1 MIQDHSE
8 IVILVVEN
16 KAPVRM
22 ALVLELHCEGYAVLE
37 AESGEDALIQLDDGQ
52 RVDILITDIQLS
64 GDLTGWDVAEKFR
77 AAWSDI
83 LVVYTSHNSVDH
95 ARKVSG
101 SAFFNKPYRTA
112 DISKVCNVLGRAVWT
127 NLRGTATGT

>member
-16 KAPVRM
+16 EAPVRM

-52 RVDILITDIQLS
+52 RVDILITDIQLG
-64 GDLTGWDVAEKFR
+64 GDLTGWDVADKFR
-77 AAWSDI
+77 DVFSDI
-83 LVVYTSHNSVDH
+83 LVIYTSGAAVENP
-95 ARKVSG
+95 RKVS
-101 SAFFNKPYRTA
+101 SSVFFSKPYRPA
-112 DISKVCNVLGRAVWT
+112 DISKLCNVFGRAVRTELGRA
-127 NLRGTATGT
+127 TGT

>member
-1 MIQDHSE
+1 MTVDRTE
-8 IVILVVEN
+8 IVILVVEDD
-16 KAPVRM
+16 ALLRL
-22 ALVLELHCEGYAVLE
+22 ALVVELHCDGYAVLE
-37 AESGEDALIQLDDGQ
+37 AESGEDAIIQLDDGQ
-52 RVDILITDIQLS
+52 RVDILITNIQLG

-101 SAFFNKPYRTA
+101 SAFFNKPYKTA

-127 NLRGTATGT
+127 NLRGKATGT